1 MSDKELEQKNKFK
14 TLAIVLCVGLVLMLI
29 ASWYA
34 TQNVAELCN
43 YSDSLGFNISH
54 IYLPWQYFIWCNN
67 PELVRVIPKILDAQE
82 KWFYIALLPLFPLG
96 YLIQKS
102 MTVNTSHGSAD
113 WAQQEDID
121 DSGLGLYE
129 TDPKKM
135 ITVQRKF
142 LGIIPYTKK
151 VFPLKNS
158 GVVVGIN
165 PFNNKIMLHD
175 GPEHILLMAPTRS
188 GKGVNTIIPTG
199 LIWQHSIF
207 FFDVKKELW
216 QATGAYRRKVLGQ
229 KVLKF
234 EPLCPD
240 GSTARWNPLAEI
252 DFQTT
257 REISDI
263 STIVEIMVRP
273 DGKKSGGDDFWPD
286 SAAALLKGVILHLL
300 YSHYQEGKPLPC
312 PTDIMSFLSS
322 PNKSTTELFQSMK
335 EYPHISPEEFMS
347 DHNVLYEIYG
357 EYIRDWRVFNTHLGK
372 WHHAP
377 VHSIAEMKAAIT
389 DYRNSTKKDIAW
401 ADPPWSGL
409 LVHPKVAESA
419 ANMLN
424 GAEQTRASIMQTAQ
438 TALALYQNPVV
449 QKNTSVSDFT
459 VRDLLNPTQAVS
471 MYLCMEVDDVA
482 TVKPLSRLF
491 INTILSKLIRN
502 MKFDVNQVNG
512 AGKQRLLL
520 MLDEFPQLGNMQKIE
535 LALAVCA
542 GYGIKMC
549 IVSQDVNQ
557 LNKEYT
563 KDNSISSNCHVHIY
577 FTPNLDNGGATA
589 KAISESL
596 GKHTITTTSHS
607 SGSNGWFSG
616 SDSTSFTGRELMTP
630 DEVARMS
637 PEEEIVF
644 IAGHKPIHG
653 KKLRYYLFPWFTKRI
668 MSELLTSDACTSI
681 TSYDDLFKVHEAER
695 LELEQRIFEVKE
707 EKAHILLDSA
717 QNEKLQADQA
727 VEEAKEKLEAL
738 QKEIDTEKMG
748 KEARRQL
755 ETAKSQL
762 SIAENA
768 SIVAKA
774 HIDIYNARLQLISLE
789 RMITTMQVEKNA
801 TSLSDTFTTA
811 DIKIKQAQAEYKQAK
826 EKLDEAL
833 KKEEQ
838 ILKTTTAENRQIK
851 ARMNLL
857 SALDQLEGTQKDA
870 ETIFREAEERR
881 QFGDSQDKSGLA
893 QREMDAKTMLDIAT
907 AAKES
912 AEHEFFEAK
921 AAYKSILDAFQKER
935 EESGKKQET
944 QPDSLPG
951 PEAKPEALQD
961 GSSDSDAGSCGPV
974 KTVSPPVPPSDASSF
989 AAPSSHDPKQPESP
1003 MDFEN
1008 PEEDWEAKVWGY
1020 DPADEEEQEED
1031 GDIPYALEVEEKDG
1045 ADNEIE
1051 NGGVGPFDKQET
1063 PTGENDRSGGF
1074 VDDYEQ
1080 KASDDARRSGEEP
1093 GQAVAMPV
1101 LAEPQEEQPGTV
1113 YEKNEDIEDIGS
1125 SESGGSEGGGSRV
1138 STRFIGDDIQISDG
1152 VIDSDGDTA
1161 EEIYA
1166 LISSTPIEPD
1176 RFSSKM
1182 KFKKLD
1188 DNSWPVIRV
1197 RKRIARDKGMKI
1209 HRQQFGKGR
1218 I

>member
-1 MSDKELEQKNKFK
+1 MSDKELEQKKKFK
-14 TLAIVLCVGLVLMLI
+14 TLAIVFGVGVVFTLI

-34 TQNVAELCN
+34 TQNVAELCG
-43 YSDSLGFNISH
+43 YSELLGFNIAH

-67 PELVRVIPKILDAQE
+67 PDLQRVIPQILSAQE
-82 KWFYIALLPLFPLG
+82 KWFYIALLPLIPIG
-96 YLIQKS
+96 YLVQKS
-102 MTVNTSHGSAD
+102 MTVNTSHGSAG
-113 WAQQEDID
+113 WALKEDID

-135 ITVQRKF
+135 VIEKRKLF
-142 LGIIPYTKK
+142 GIIPYTKK
-151 VFPLKNS
+151 YMPIKNS

-165 PFNNKIMLHD
+165 PYTNKIMLHD
-175 GPEHILLMAPTRS
+175 GPEHILVMAPTRS

-229 KVLKF
+229 KVMKF

-300 YSHYQEGKPLPC
+300 YSHYQEGKPIPC

-322 PNKSTTELFQSMK
+322 PDKSTTDLFRSMK
-335 EYPHISPEEFMS
+335 EYPHISPEDFMS
-347 DHNVLYEIYG
+347 DHNVLYDIYG
-357 EYIRDWRVFNTHLGK
+357 EYIRDWRVFNQQLSK

-377 VHSIAEMKAAIT
+377 VHSIAEIKAAINE
-389 DYRNSTKKDIAW
+389 YREKSHKDIAW
-401 ADPPWSGL
+401 GDPPWMNL
-409 LVHPKVAESA
+409 LSHPKVAEAA

-449 QKNTSVSDFT
+449 QKNTAVSDFT
-459 VRDLLNPTQAVS
+459 VRDLLNPAQAVS
-471 MYLCMEVDDVA
+471 LYLCMEVDDVA

-520 MLDEFPQLGNMQKIE
+520 MLDEFPQLGNMSKIE

-596 GKHTITTTSHS
+596 GKHTISTTSHS
-607 SGSNGWFSG
+607 TGSGGWFSG

-630 DEVARMS
+630 DEVSRMS
-637 PEEEIVF
+637 PEEELVF

-668 MSELLTSDACTSI
+668 MPELLYSDACTSI
-681 TSYDDLFKVHEAER
+681 FSYADLFRVHEAER
-695 LELEQRIFEVKE
+695 RELEERISEVKE
-707 EKAHILLDSA
+707 EKAHMLLDSA

-727 VEEAKEKLEAL
+727 VEEAKAKLESL
-738 QKEIDTEKMG
+738 MKEINPEKMG
-748 KEARRQL
+748 KEARIQL

-762 SIAENA
+762 AIAENA
-768 SIVAKA
+768 SGLAKA
-774 HIDIYNARLQLISLE
+774 HIDIYHARLQLISLE
-789 RMITTMQVEKNA
+789 RMISQIQAEKDSS
-801 TSLSDTFTTA
+801 TLSDTFMTA
-811 DIKIKQAQAEYKQAK
+811 DMKLKQAQADYNNAK
-826 EKLDEAL
+826 AKLADAI

-838 ILKTTTAENRQIK
+838 VQKTINAENRRIK
-851 ARMNLL
+851 ARMNLMA
-857 SALDQLEGTQKDA
+857 ALDQLESTSKDA

-881 QFGDSQDKSGLA
+881 NLGNSDKAELA
-893 QREMDAKTMLDIAT
+893 QREISAKTMLDIAM

-912 AEHEFFEAK
+912 AEQEFFEAK
-921 AAYKSILDAFQKER
+921 AAYKAIVDAIQKDREDAQKEDISN
-935 EESGKKQET
+935 EQSNVDSSVPAPVQSASDNDDGSGGNPRAGVVPPSMPPSAEVIS
-944 QPDSLPG
+944 D
-951 PEAKPEALQD
+951 KPT
-961 GSSDSDAGSCGPV
+961 GSSDNNENV
-974 KTVSPPVPPSDASSF
+974 
-989 AAPSSHDPKQPESP
+989 AP
-1003 MDFEN
+1003 DFEDMDD
-1008 PEEDWEAKVWGY
+1008 DWESQVWGS
-1020 DPADEEEQEED
+1020 DPTENEDEDDEDVNIDSLYEQEED
-1031 GDIPYALEVEEKDG
+1031 DTNGGSNNTIEAGNGGEQVSEQEPSTTENDQHSGSVDVNNKEAAFDGPRGTSEESRQAVVDGASATSEEQREEKDN
-1045 ADNEIE
+1045 ATDDNDSS
-1051 NGGVGPFDKQET
+1051 NGG
-1063 PTGENDRSGGF
+1063 GGGQVAERR
-1074 VDDYEQ
+1074 VDDVFVQPVVTGNLE
-1080 KASDDARRSGEEP
+1080 AS
-1093 GQAVAMPV
+1093 
-1101 LAEPQEEQPGTV
+1101 
-1113 YEKNEDIEDIGS
+1113 GS
-1125 SESGGSEGGGSRV
+1125 LDSIKSAIPTHSE
-1138 STRFIGDDIQISDG
+1138 
-1152 VIDSDGDTA
+1152 
-1161 EEIYA
+1161 
-1166 LISSTPIEPD
+1166 
-1176 RFSSKM
+1176 RFSSAGGRYNSISEK
-1182 KFKKLD
+1182 
-1188 DNSWPVIRV
+1188 SWPSIRLQN
-1197 RKRIARDKGMKI
+1197 RLKRQEIMAI
-1209 HRQQFGKGR
+1209 QRQQFGQGR